1 VLALLALVL
10 FPVLAQAD
18 GAGVIYGEAPP
29 TVPGKKSTDHE
40 TETRAHSSDTG
51 GATAPSG
58 TNGSGPGGSGGSGGE
73 VSGGGSSEGSANTN
87 PSTGGSQSG
96 GQAGNGKQPTGS
108 HGDAS
113 VQSGKPVSSS
123 SAADDS
129 SSSSPLVPILI
140 AIAVLA
146 AISIGAVV
154 IKQRRQRDAGGQVS
168 PKAS

>member
-1 VLALLALVL
+1 VLALLALVS

-51 GATAPSG
+51 GATAPSNSG
-58 TNGSGPGGSGGSGGE
+58 GSGSGGSGGSGGE

-96 GQAGNGKQPTGS
+96 GQADNGKQATGTKNNS
-108 HGDAS
+108 S
-113 VQSGKPVSSS
+113 VQSGKPVSSPS
-123 SAADDS
+123 TADDS
-129 SSSSPLVPILI
+129 SSSPLIPILI

-154 IKQRRQRDAGGQVS
+154 IKQRRQRGSGGEVS

>member
-51 GATAPSG
+51 GATAPGNSG
-58 TNGSGPGGSGGSGGE
+58 GSGSGGSGGSGGE
-73 VSGGGSSEGSANTN
+73 VSGDGSSEGSANTN
-87 PSTGGSQSG
+87 PSTGGSQGG
-96 GQAGNGKQPTGS
+96 GQGDNGKQSTGS
-108 HGDAS
+108 QGDAS
-113 VQSGKPVSSS
+113 VQPGKPISSPS
-123 SAADDS
+123 TASDDS
-129 SSSSPLVPILI
+129 SSSPLIPILI

-154 IKQRRQRDAGGQVS
+154 IKQRRQRGGGEIS